1 LLTSNQLMPCLGV
14 QVECLKR
21 RSLLESFDMSDDS
34 FRMHDLWREFAANE
48 VEGGQGKARHLLYK
62 NEKCSGRVDMTEFP
76 TIKVVKLRADETK
89 DVAVDV
95 RGLKHLKSLE
105 LFGHRGGALV
115 KVNELG
121 TLENLTYLRWWDAA
135 SSACIAELGRLT
147 NLQVVD
153 LRAFGGDKPP
163 DMSKWTNL
171 RILDLSDSYSLQSI
185 NLRNLTNLTHLD
197 LSQCTS
203 LESVELGDFG
213 GDKLPD
219 MGKLT
224 NLRFLDLNNCHSLQ
238 SINLRNLTNLTDLD
252 LSECRS
258 LESVELGDFGG
269 DKLPDMGK
277 LTNLR
282 FLDTERCRSLRSI
295 NLRNLTN
302 LAHLH
307 LGGCTR
313 LRILDITGCSSV
325 REVKGLDDGLVSL
338 EELRATNCESLVGL
352 PYVRRPPKLRVLEIE
367 PKKVPARVW
376 KLVRR
381 FKKH

>member
-1 LLTSNQLMPCLGV
+1 MPCLGV

-153 LRAFGGDKPP
+153 LGAFTNPGSFRLLLTAKYQSTESHKFDALGSFSMHQFGKRGVGGF
-163 DMSKWTNL
+163 
-171 RILDLSDSYSLQSI
+171 R
-185 NLRNLTNLTHLD
+185 
-197 LSQCTS
+197 
-203 LESVELGDFG
+203 G
-213 GDKLPD
+213 
-219 MGKLT
+219 
-224 NLRFLDLNNCHSLQ
+224 
-238 SINLRNLTNLTDLD
+238 
-252 LSECRS
+252 
-258 LESVELGDFGG
+258 
-269 DKLPDMGK
+269 
-277 LTNLR
+277 
-282 FLDTERCRSLRSI
+282 
-295 NLRNLTN
+295 
-302 LAHLH
+302 
-307 LGGCTR
+307 
-313 LRILDITGCSSV
+313 
-325 REVKGLDDGLVSL
+325 
-338 EELRATNCESLVGL
+338 
-352 PYVRRPPKLRVLEIE
+352 
-367 PKKVPARVW
+367 
-376 KLVRR
+376 
-381 FKKH
+381 